1 MRIKAKIK
9 KGMWEKVIRGKSS
22 TLVLWEEHYTF
33 IGPAICIQV
42 ECNSTRWL
50 LPLYLQYFYSF
61 KERTMVLDKK
71 NNKAS
76 GD

>member
-1 MRIKAKIK
+1 
-9 KGMWEKVIRGKSS
+9 MWEKVIREKSS

-33 IGPAICIQV
+33 ISPAICIQV
-42 ECNSTRWL
+42 ECNPTRWL
-50 LPLYLQYFYSF
+50 LPFYLQYFYPF
-61 KERTMVLDKK
+61 MERTVVLDKK